1 MKLALQKVPLFTS
14 LTDSQIDLL
23 ENLSTTRTFEKGQT
37 IIHKSDRGDT
47 FFSILEGKVRVI
59 LTDEEGKE
67 FIVGILKQ
75 FDFFGE
81 LSLLD
86 GEPRSAT
93 IVAQE
98 TTNVLVIK
106 RDDFLRLITSHPEMC
121 IKILEVLGTRLRK
134 ANQHIESLVF
144 LDVCG
149 RLARMLLDMGEST
162 DASKTEQGT
171 VIEIEYSRTDL
182 ANLVGTT
189 RETLTRALKTLENMG
204 YILIRKNKLVITNE
218 NGLRTRMY

>member
-1 MKLALQKVPLFTS
+1 MKIALQKVPLFSS
-14 LTDSQIDLL
+14 LSDSQIALL
-23 ENLSTTRTFEKGQT
+23 ESVSMHRTFEKGQT

-47 FFSILEGKVRVI
+47 FFSILTGKVRVI

-93 IVAQE
+93 IVSQDATE
-98 TTNVLVIK
+98 VLVIK
-106 RDDFLRLITSHPEMC
+106 RDDFLKLITKHPEMC
-121 IKILEVLGTRLRK
+121 IKILEVLGSRLRK

-149 RLARMLLDMGEST
+149 RLARMLLDMGESA
-162 DASKTEQGT
+162 DASKTDQGT
-171 VIEIEYSRTDL
+171 VIEVEYSRTDL

-204 YILIRKNKLVITNE
+204 YILIRKNRLVITNE
-218 NGLRTRMY
+218 SGLRTRMY

>member
-1 MKLALQKVPLFTS
+1 MKIALQKVPLFSS
-14 LTDSQIDLL
+14 LSDSQIALL
-23 ENLSTTRTFEKGQT
+23 ESVSMHRTFEKGQT

-47 FFSILEGKVRVI
+47 FFSILTGKVRVI

-93 IVAQE
+93 IVSQDATE
-98 TTNVLVIK
+98 VLVIK
-106 RDDFLRLITSHPEMC
+106 RDDFLKLITKHPEMC
-121 IKILEVLGTRLRK
+121 IKILEVLGSRLRK

-149 RLARMLLDMGEST
+149 RLARMLLDMGESA
-162 DASKTEQGT
+162 DASKTDQGT
-171 VIEIEYSRTDL
+171 VIEVEYSRTGL
-182 ANLVGTT
+182 ASLVGTT

-204 YILIRKNKLVITNE
+204 YILIRKNRLVITNE
-218 NGLRTRMY
+218 SGLRTRMY